1 MFSVLVIIT
10 ASVVNTVVPDEV
22 ISRTVLDQVLIAFHQ
37 SYVAT
42 DRTSTGTAGYIFFS
56 SEKASGE
63 LAIHVHIVC

>member
-10 ASVVNTVVPDEV
+10 ASVNTVVPDEV

-42 DRTSTGTAGYIFFS
+42 DRTSTGTAGYIFFL